1 MRKYDDKDFIQILRH
16 IATYFDVY
24 KAVRADR
31 ISPEGLKRL
40 LMDNLNKPE
49 STARAYVKAL
59 KHDYQGLFSY
69 NPEKDVIFL
78 GKESV
83 YDFFCNMKD
92 FLCWK
97 EFGFRDE
104 YIRKLE
110 SELKDLKIEN
120 YKLKMYINSRMKPK
134 GGTDGKR

>member
-1 MRKYDDKDFIQILRH
+1 MRKYEDNEFVLMLRH
-16 IATYFDVY
+16 IATYFEVY
-24 KAVRADR
+24 KTIRADR

-49 STARAYVKAL
+49 STARAYVRAL
-59 KHDYQGLFSY
+59 KCDDRGLFSY
-69 NPEKDVIFL
+69 DSERDVIFL
-78 GKESV
+78 SKEAV
-83 YDFFCNMKD
+83 YDFFCNIRG

-104 YIRKLE
+104 YIRKME
-110 SELKDLKIEN
+110 SEIKDLKIEN
-120 YKLKMYINSRMKPK
+120 YKLKMYINDRMKPK